1 MARGAIRTWA
11 LPLVG
16 LSFFWGYFRF
26 QSFVGALFPLDP
38 AGGTSPFSP
47 YGFYLLSLVVC
58 SAVALAI
65 ERALSS
71 RPAGRR
77 VETVAVGVATLVGT
91 VATSLCLLAQ
101 AGTLPEWAAWVSAPF
116 VAACFC
122 LQYLGWASHC
132 SWSFSSRTLPVMA
145 GSYMLSLVAV
155 VGVARLFAGW
165 NDAVVALT
173 PLVSGVCLLPLLMG
187 EGISELPGKPGLSGV
202 SGVSGVSDLPGAPER
217 PSRKLPP
224 SVAMFVAFLL
234 CGAVIRGIVDI
245 GDPGAQGVRWPLSVV
260 MSVAMFGY
268 CMVLLRRARV
278 RGAGVG
284 AVTERF
290 VFATWLVMAALFST
304 GVVWGV
310 AVGGS
315 GTAGHL
321 VVVARSILDFVLMV
335 FMCDAAERWRGRAS
349 SLFLGLGMGTEV
361 VSWALSYIAVP
372 WLLSLGGAAGASIQT
387 EVELGALLVLLL
399 SMVAA
404 LGAFGMLDNRRKAA
418 DEGRAPTGQGQG
430 DLPGGA
436 PGDGLGDTVGGSQAR
451 PGQALEGVRAFEL
464 LAADYRLTPRESEVT
479 ELFSQ
484 GYSVKSIAES
494 LCISL
499 GTVQSH
505 LKSAYRKLEI
515 HSRDELIRLVR
526 EREAR

>member
-1 MARGAIRTWA
+1 MTRGAIKTWA

-16 LSFFWGYFRF
+16 LSFFWDYFRF
-26 QSFVGALFPLDP
+26 QSFVGELFPLDP
-38 AGGTSPFSP
+38 EGGLSPFSP
-47 YGFYLLSLVVC
+47 YGFYLLSLILC
-58 SAVALAI
+58 SVAALVF

-71 RPAGRR
+71 HPAARR
-77 VETVAVGVATLVGT
+77 SGTVVVGAATVVGT
-91 VATSLCLLAQ
+91 LATSLCLLSQTGA
-101 AGTLPEWAAWVSAPF
+101 LPGWVVWASTPL

-122 LQYLGWASHC
+122 LQYLGWASYC
-132 SWSFSSRTLPVMA
+132 SGSFSSRMLPVMA
-145 GSYMLSLVAV
+145 GSYMLSLIAV
-155 VGVARLFAGW
+155 VGATRLFAGLS
-165 NDAVVALT
+165 DAIVVLT
-173 PLVSGVCLLPLLMG
+173 PLVSGVCLLPLLTAPTSVEKPAADGVG
-187 EGISELPGKPGLSGV
+187 ERSAQPAQVAQP
-202 SGVSGVSDLPGAPER
+202 A
-217 PSRKLPP
+217 RKLTP

-234 CGAVIRGIVDI
+234 CGAVIRGLVDI
-245 GDPGAQGVRWPLSVV
+245 GDPGTQGVRWPLSVV

-268 CMVLLRRARV
+268 CMVLFRRARV
-278 RGAGVG
+278 RGTGVG
-284 AVTERF
+284 ALTERF
-290 VFATWLVMAALFST
+290 VFVTWLVMAALFST

-310 AVGGS
+310 AAGGS

-335 FMCDAAERWRGRAS
+335 FMCDAAAHWRGRS
-349 SLFLGLGMGTEV
+349 TTSLFLLLGMGTEV

-372 WLLSLGGAAGASIQT
+372 WLLSLGGADGASIRT

-404 LGAFGMLDNRRKAA
+404 LGAFGMLDNRRKSAGEAGAPAA
-418 DEGRAPTGQGQG
+418 QGQG
-430 DLPGGA
+430 DLPGGV
-436 PGDGLGDTVGGSQAR
+436 PGGMSGGSQAL
-451 PGQALEGVRAFEL
+451 PGQAAGGVHAFEL